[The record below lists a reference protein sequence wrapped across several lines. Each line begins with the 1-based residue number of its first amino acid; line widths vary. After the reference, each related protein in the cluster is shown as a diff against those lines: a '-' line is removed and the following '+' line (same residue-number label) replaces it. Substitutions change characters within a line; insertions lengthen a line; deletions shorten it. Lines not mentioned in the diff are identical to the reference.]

1 MTGEIASQLKSN
13 SILSAEIYKAAAKI
27 YIMAV
32 SKPSIIK
39 GFRERDICEQMGGC
53 EVVCTD
59 DIHLHSRETF
69 LPHTHLYQSIIIKH
83 LYYLFCVI

>member
-53 EVVCTD
+53 EVVYILMLYIPIPEKHFC
-59 DIHLHSRETF
+59 
-69 LPHTHLYQSIIIKH
+69 HTHLCQSIIIKH